1 MSPPVINM
9 AVVQVAGCTGSET
22 SVRSTP
28 CCYTCKPKPAIV
40 RLRETTHDFEIHTLQ
55 AFAPAAPLSCSICS
69 TLFRASLFS
78 SSRGLQ
84 RCKRS
89 TSISKLTAVC
99 TILQVRSRSRPKN
112 ASACLNVKQALRQGR
127 RQDVVISVCVSRRCG
142 VGSYDD
148 FGFVEDSP
156 PPFMS
161 LRGFLLQPTFSSI
174 LSRSPSNITAHACM
188 AMPCA
193 PRWSV
198 SRLFCPGGVQSLTHA
213 TGFPEYSSAA
223 TCTPCIL

>member
-99 TILQVRSRSRPKN
+99 TILQVRSRSHPKN

-161 LRGFLLQPTFSSI
+161 LRGFLLQPAFSSI

>member
-22 SVRSTP
+22 RVRSTP
-28 CCYTCKPKPAIV
+28 CCYTCNPKPAIV
-40 RLRETTHDFEIHTLQ
+40 RHRETTHDFEIHTLQ
-55 AFAPAAPLSCSICS
+55 AFAPAVLH
-69 TLFRASLFS
+69 
-78 SSRGLQ
+78 
-84 RCKRS
+84 
-89 TSISKLTAVC
+89 
-99 TILQVRSRSRPKN
+99 VRSRSRPKN

-127 RQDVVISVCVSRRCG
+127 RQDVVISVCVFRAVVALEVTMTS
-142 VGSYDD
+142 
-148 FGFVEDSP
+148 DSP

-161 LRGFLLQPTFSSI
+161 LRGFLLQPAFSSI
-174 LSRSPSNITAHACM
+174 LSRSPSIITAHACM

>member
-99 TILQVRSRSRPKN
+99 TVLHVRSRSRPRN
-112 ASACLNVKQALRQGR
+112 AGACLNNVKQALRQGR
-127 RQDVVISVCVSRRCG
+127 RQDVVISVCVFRAVVVLEVTMTSDLLRIHLLRLCR
-142 VGSYDD
+142 
-148 FGFVEDSP
+148 FVVFYCSP
-156 PPFMS
+156 PSQAFS
-161 LRGFLLQPTFSSI
+161 LARRLTLQPMRAWQCHVHPVGRSVGYSVPAAFS
-174 LSRSPSNITAHACM
+174 L
-188 AMPCA
+188 
-193 PRWSV
+193 
-198 SRLFCPGGVQSLTHA
+198 
-213 TGFPEYSSAA
+213 
-223 TCTPCIL
+223 

>member
-127 RQDVVISVCVSRRCG
+127 RQDVVISVCVFRA
-142 VGSYDD
+142 V
-148 FGFVEDSP
+148 VELEVTMTSDSP

-161 LRGFLLQPTFSSI
+161 LRGFLLQPAFSSI

>member
-22 SVRSTP
+22 RVRSTP
-28 CCYTCKPKPAIV
+28 CCYTCNPKPAIV
-40 RLRETTHDFEIHTLQ
+40 RHRETTHDFEIHTLQ
-55 AFAPAAPLSCSICS
+55 AFAPAVLH
-69 TLFRASLFS
+69 
-78 SSRGLQ
+78 
-84 RCKRS
+84 
-89 TSISKLTAVC
+89 
-99 TILQVRSRSRPKN
+99 VRSRSRPRN
-112 ASACLNVKQALRQGR
+112 AGACLNNVKQALRQGR

-174 LSRSPSNITAHACM
+174 LSRSPSMNTAHACM
-188 AMPCA
+188 PILWA

-198 SRLFCPGGVQSLTHA
+198 SRRRSLRRPTASLRGHHLSPPSTRA
-213 TGFPEYSSAA
+213 F
-223 TCTPCIL
+223 